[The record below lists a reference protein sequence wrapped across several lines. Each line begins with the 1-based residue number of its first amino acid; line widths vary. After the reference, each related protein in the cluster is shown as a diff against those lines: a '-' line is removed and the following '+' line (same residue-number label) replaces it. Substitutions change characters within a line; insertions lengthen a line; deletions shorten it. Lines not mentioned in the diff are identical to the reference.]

1 VDWKYRTPFRKT
13 AHSERPHFTLLEEI
27 VTILGNGAK
36 QLWLGTVVVG

>member
-1 VDWKYRTPFRKT
+1 MSQAPEKKNEKDG
-13 AHSERPHFTLLEEI
+13 HILEEI